1 MKRNGIQQ
9 SQEISIA
16 GHQNMDRT
24 LNCRQ
29 INAHIEAWLAK
40 NEANYIPRSWAEKI
54 KSECKIRNAK

>member
-1 MKRNGIQQ
+1 
-9 SQEISIA
+9 
-16 GHQNMDRT
+16 MDRT

-54 KSECKIRNAK
+54 KSECKIRNSK